1 MGEAA
6 LASTILILLLLFFIT
21 WLFVALGVYVLP
33 IILAVVRKHQN
44 VGAITVLTLFLGWT
58 FLGWLA
64 ALLWSLNADV
74 NKEEE

>member
-1 MGEAA
+1 MADAA
-6 LASTILILLLLFFIT
+6 LGGIIMVLLLLFLVT

-44 VGAITVLTLFLGWT
+44 VGAITLLTLFLGWT

-64 ALLWSLNADV
+64 ALLWSLNSDI
-74 NKEEE
+74 NKEED